1 MKLLVIVICLLSE
14 RFLSHAIAH
23 NRFHWFANYGNNI
36 EQWMLK
42 TKALSSP
49 WAMLATVMIPL
60 LLVVF
65 LVLHFLDG
73 VFFGFVGLVLNVV
86 IFYYCLGP
94 VNPFYPV
101 RKHEESEPVT
111 EASISDYLIGVN
123 GQVFAVVFW
132 FIVLGPIGA
141 LLYRLTRLCID
152 RPAVSEEALHFTEL
166 LDWLPVRMT
175 ALLYLLVGNFQSGLG
190 EYSHLFFESPTKNQ
204 AFLSTCGLQA
214 LGHEEEELSMT
225 RAETLVEHAIIA
237 LLVLIAFFTLGA
249 WI

>member
-1 MKLLVIVICLLSE
+1 MKLLVIVLCLLIE
-14 RFLSHAIAH
+14 RFLSHVIAH
-23 NRFHWFANYGNNI
+23 NRFHWFSNYGNGI

-49 WAMLATVMIPL
+49 WGMLAAVLLPL

-65 LVLHFLDG
+65 LVLHLLSG
-73 VFFGFVGLVLNVV
+73 LFFGLIGFVMSLV

-101 RKHEESEPVT
+101 RKQEDTESTT
-111 EASISDYLIGVN
+111 ETFISEYLIGVN

-132 FIVLGPIGA
+132 FIVLGPMGA
-141 LLYRLTRLCID
+141 LLYRLMRLCLD
-152 RPAVSEEALHFTEL
+152 RPAVFQQALQLTEL

-175 ALLYLLVGNFQSGLG
+175 ALLYLLVGNFQSGLR
-190 EYSHLFFESPTKNQ
+190 EYSHLFFENPSQNQ

-214 LGHEEEELSMT
+214 LGNEEELSMT

-249 WI
+249 WM